1 MGGDVLRPSVTIR
14 PVQVID
20 ESFLQR
26 VYASSRA
33 EELAQT
39 GWTEEEKQS
48 FLQLQ
53 FTAQWQDYSNR
64 FPDAE
69 QSIVLHEGNPAG
81 RIWVNRSNEEVRLLD
96 ITLLP
101 EFRNSGIGA
110 VLLQRLQDEARAL
123 GIPLRHA
130 VYKDNLSAIHFYQ
143 NLGFAIIEDLT
154 TYYIMEW
161 TNSNTD

>member
-1 MGGDVLRPSVTIR
+1 MGGDVLRTNVTIR
-14 PVQVID
+14 PVQSDD
-20 ESFLQR
+20 ESFLRR

-39 GWTEEEKQS
+39 GWSEEEKQS

-123 GIPLRHA
+123 VIPLRHA
-130 VYKDNLSAIHFYQ
+130 VYKDNLSAVRFYQ
-143 NLGFAIIEDLT
+143 NLGFAIIEDLV

-161 TNSNTD
+161 TSSNTD

>member
-1 MGGDVLRPSVTIR
+1 MGRDVRRPNVTIR
-14 PVQVID
+14 PVQSID
-20 ESFLQR
+20 KSFLLR

-33 EELAQT
+33 EELVQT
-39 GWTEEEKQS
+39 GWTETEKQS
-48 FLQLQ
+48 FLEMQ
-53 FTAQWQDYSNR
+53 FLAQWQDYSNR

-81 RIWVNRSNEEVRLLD
+81 RIWVNRSNEEIRLLD
-96 ITLLP
+96 IALLP

-123 GIPLRHA
+123 VIPLRHA
-130 VYKDNLSAIHFYQ
+130 VYKDNLSAVRFYQ
-143 NLGFAIIEDLT
+143 SLGFTIIEDLA

-161 TNSNTD
+161 ISSNTD

>member
-1 MGGDVLRPSVTIR
+1 MRGDVLRPNVTIR
-14 PVQVID
+14 PVQSSD
-20 ESFLQR
+20 ESFLLR

-33 EELAQT
+33 EELALT
-39 GWTEEEKQS
+39 GWTEAEKQS
-48 FLQLQ
+48 FLKMQ
-53 FTAQWQDYSNR
+53 FLAQWQDYSNR

-81 RIWVNRSNEEVRLLD
+81 RIWVNQSNEEIRLLD

-110 VLLQRLQDEARAL
+110 VLLQRLQDEARTL
-123 GIPLRHA
+123 VKPLRHA
-130 VYKDNLSAIHFYQ
+130 VYKDNLGAIRFYRS
-143 NLGFAIIEDLT
+143 LGFTVINDLP

-161 TNSNTD
+161 TGLNTG

>member
-1 MGGDVLRPSVTIR
+1 MGGDVLRPNVTIR
-14 PVQVID
+14 PVQSSD
-20 ESFLQR
+20 ESFLRR

-39 GWTEEEKQS
+39 GWSEEEKQS

-69 QSIVLHEGNPAG
+69 QSIVLYEGNPTG
-81 RIWVNRSNEEVRLLD
+81 RIWVNRSNEEIRLLD

-123 GIPLRHA
+123 VIPLRHA
-130 VYKDNLSAIHFYQ
+130 VYKDNLIAIHFYQ
-143 NLGFAIIEDLT
+143 NLGFTIIEDLA

-161 TNSNTD
+161 TSSNTD